1 MANDTVG
8 SDRKSPDL
16 PTGLLPRTFV
26 HFPGI
31 GYVSE
36 RRLWERGL
44 RTWADLIAAEGPVGG
59 YTAERWELLRELA
72 NNSQQS
78 LLAGDHRHFAATLAA
93 RDHWR
98 AFPEFRSRTLYVDIE
113 TNGGMY
119 ANAITVVGVYDGL
132 KVRQYVRGDNLAD
145 FPEELESA
153 ALLVTFNGT
162 TFDLPLLRRAF
173 PGACWEQLHVDLRF
187 ALRPLGLRGGL
198 KSIEQQVGIRRGE
211 EVLGLGGEDAIWL
224 WQQYRR
230 GSSAALETLLA
241 YNAADIENLE
251 ILLDLAWP
259 QLRDRLEA
267 DAPHD

>member
-1 MANDTVG
+1 MAKTTPEADCQSSDT
-8 SDRKSPDL
+8 PA
-16 PTGLLPRTFV
+16 GLLPRTFV

-44 RTWADLIAAEGPVGG
+44 QTWADLIAAKAPVGG
-59 YTAERWELLRELA
+59 YTAERWALMRELA
-72 NNSQQS
+72 ANSQQS
-78 LLAGDHRHFAATLAA
+78 LQAGDHRHFAASLAT

-98 AFPEFRSRTLYVDIE
+98 AFPEFRSRTLFVDIE

-145 FPEELESA
+145 FPEELEQA

-187 ALRPLGLRGGL
+187 TLRSLGLRGGL
-198 KSIEQQVGIRRGE
+198 KSIEQQMGIRRQE
-211 EVLGLGGEDAIWL
+211 EVRGLGGEDAIWL

-259 QLRDRLEA
+259 QLRDRLEGEVS
-267 DAPHD
+267 HD